1 MTHAQ
6 VAAYIKEI
14 STPPPPGSP
23 YAVPIPGTEREGRSP
38 IYRHWRFTDK
48 PLLATLN
55 PNAHTFFDLFEAS
68 VKEYP
73 NSRCLGTRHW
83 NAARKAWDN
92 KYTWKT
98 YAEVNARS
106 KNFGSGILELH
117 RQIGIPPGNYG
128 VGLWSP
134 NRAEWQI
141 AGR

>member
-6 VAAYIKEI
+6 VVAYIKEI

-83 NAARKAWDN
+83 NAAKKAWDN

-134 NRAEWQI
+134 NRADWQI